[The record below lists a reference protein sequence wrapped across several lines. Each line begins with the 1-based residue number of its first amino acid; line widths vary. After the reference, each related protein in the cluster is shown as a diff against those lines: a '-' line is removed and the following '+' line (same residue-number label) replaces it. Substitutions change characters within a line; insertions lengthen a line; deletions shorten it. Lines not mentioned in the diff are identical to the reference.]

1 MVAAETIR
9 KSADEWDEQDNCERR
24 SDHHKPQ

>member
-1 MVAAETIR
+1 MMAAETIR
-9 KSADEWDEQDNCERR
+9 KSADEWDKKDNCERR